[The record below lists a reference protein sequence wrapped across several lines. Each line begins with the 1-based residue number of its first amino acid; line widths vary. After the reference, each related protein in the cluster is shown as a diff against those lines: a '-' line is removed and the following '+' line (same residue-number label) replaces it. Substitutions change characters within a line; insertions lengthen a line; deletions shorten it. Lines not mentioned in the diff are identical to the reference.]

1 MGKEKRIVIRPKI
14 RLGGDIFRMLLSA
27 AVLVGAVL
35 AVRHFWGAG
44 VLCSVFSVLLF
55 ALWLIFCSGHTLIT
69 LIYMYQKFAPGFI
82 RAACRF
88 TPCCSEYTRISIE
101 KYGVFKGLYRGIRRI
116 MRCRPPNGG
125 IDEP

>member
-1 MGKEKRIVIRPKI
+1 MKKEKRIVVRPKI
-14 RLGGDIFRMLLSA
+14 RLGGDIIRMILSA
-27 AVLVGAVL
+27 AVPIGAVL
-35 AVRHFWGAG
+35 AVRYFLGAG
-44 VLCSVFSVLLF
+44 IVCTVFSTA
-55 ALWLIFCSGHTLIT
+55 ALVIWFIFCCKHTLIT

-101 KYGVFKGLYRGIRRI
+101 KYGVFKGSYRGIGRI
-116 MRCRPPNGG
+116 MRCHPPNGG